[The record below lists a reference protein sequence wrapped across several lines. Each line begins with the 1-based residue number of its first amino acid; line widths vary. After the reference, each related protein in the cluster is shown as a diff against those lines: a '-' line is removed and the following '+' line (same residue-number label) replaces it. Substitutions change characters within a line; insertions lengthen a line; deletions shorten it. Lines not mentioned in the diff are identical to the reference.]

1 VSSNRYVPRSIQNIF
16 DRLEARNERSDKESF
31 STELPK
37 VFQVIVYDSATPE
50 VRSPTSQPHVTT
62 ATSTADNF
70 YKYRAR
76 SLAGHNDLQPA
87 PETATFRGEY
97 ERLRNA
103 HFQAIVRKNREEGQ
117 FPETGEVWMAT
128 HLGGN
133 LVELTSFVRY
143 GTFTLSLLDGNG
155 PAQNAHTNGQNP
167 TTSVGAAT
175 ASATTTPTA
184 ASTQLALDIVSAYQN
199 CTPELANKIVEV
211 AIRLGTHPYYL
222 ANLINF
228 ESARTFSA
236 AKDNGVAPDSAGI
249 GYIGLIQFGNSA
261 VADFKARKDPNISK
275 TKLKNMT
282 EVEQMDWVEFYLQMP
297 HKRKGSDYKSSIDLY
312 MAVFYPAAVG
322 NPNYTFPANVVTAN
336 NGIDT
341 PTEYARRA
349 NSGAKL
355 PYNIPTPW
363 NLS

>member
-1 VSSNRYVPRSIQNIF
+1 MSSNRYVPRSIQNIF

-37 VFQVIVYDSATPE
+37 VFQVTVYDSATPE
-50 VRSPTSQPHVTT
+50 VRSPTTQTNAS
-62 ATSTADNF
+62 SADNF
-70 YKYRAR
+70 WKYRAR
-76 SLAGHNDLQPA
+76 SLAGHNDLIQA
-87 PETATFRGEY
+87 AETAKFRGEY

-103 HFQAIVRKNREEGQ
+103 HFQAIVRKDLPDGT
-117 FPETGEVWMAT
+117 PLTGEVWMAT
-128 HLGGN
+128 HLGGD
-133 LVELTSFVRY
+133 LVELTGRVRSS
-143 GTFTLSLLDGNG
+143 TFTLRLQDGDG
-155 PAQNAHTNGQNP
+155 PAQTAHTNGQNP
-167 TTSVGAAT
+167 TTTVAT

-228 ESARTFSA
+228 ESDRTFSA

-249 GYIGLIQFGNSA
+249 GYIGLIQFGNGA
-261 VADFKARKDPNISK
+261 VDDFRHRKDPNISK
-275 TKLKNMT
+275 TKLKGMT
-282 EVEQMDWVEFYLQMP
+282 EVEQMDWVEFYLQMS

-322 NPNYTFPANVVTAN
+322 NPNYTFPANVVRAN

-349 NSGAKL
+349 NIGAKL